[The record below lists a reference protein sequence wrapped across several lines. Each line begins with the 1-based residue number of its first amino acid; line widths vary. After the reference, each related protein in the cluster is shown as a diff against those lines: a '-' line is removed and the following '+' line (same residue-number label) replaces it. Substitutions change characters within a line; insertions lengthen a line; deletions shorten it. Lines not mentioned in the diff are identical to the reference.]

1 MLVIGRDE
9 GESFVVGEA
18 IVTIIASRP
27 SGVTVGIEAPRSVLV
42 LRSELIEP
50 HAYESMKAATRK
62 GHRS

>member
-42 LRSELIEP
+42 LRSELVEP
-50 HAYESMKAATRK
+50 NTLQSLKAASRK